1 MSENILLSNT
11 IVSEVQTERPHVTV
25 TRYFEAA
32 IQTDD
37 QVDRLCIE
45 LCSEAKSMT
54 STQAGGED
62 QSAHTQPIS
71 LDMSPIK
78 RMDRTD
84 AALDPI
90 LEHAEVRIS
99 PQFINRIYDTTTSE
113 TQLSIFGPNRKKAKT
128 QWSSALRN

>member
-11 IVSEVQTERPHVTV
+11 IAPEVQTERPHVTV

-37 QVDRLCIE
+37 QVDRF
-45 LCSEAKSMT
+45 CSDAKSMT

-62 QSAHTQPIS
+62 QSAHTRTIS

-84 AALDPI
+84 AALEPI
-90 LEHAEVRIS
+90 LEHAEVES
-99 PQFINRIYDTTTSE
+99 H
-113 TQLSIFGPNRKKAKT
+113 LSSLIESTIRRLWKLNCVCLVRTGKR
-128 QWSSALRN
+128 